1 MHTKEVAL
9 SIQDP
14 AYRSALMQ
22 FDAVADRMGLDDGMA
37 RVLRA
42 CKRELSVSFPVRL
55 DSGEVEVFRGYR
67 VQHSMARGPTKGG
80 IRYAESVTLE
90 EVKALA
96 MWMTWKCAVVNIPY
110 GGAKGGVV
118 CSPKSMSQAE
128 LERMTRRY
136 ATEVSVIA
144 GPETDIP
151 APDINTNDQIMA
163 WFMDTI
169 NMHRGYSVPGVV
181 TGKPVP
187 LGGTLGR
194 REATGRGVAITA
206 REAMRRL
213 GKSIEGATV
222 AVQGLGNVGYYAAH
236 FLESLGC
243 RIIAVSDS
251 RGAVHS
257 GDGLQL
263 ERIMEHK
270 AASGSCTGSPGTTT
284 LSNEEMLELP
294 CHILVPASIEG
305 QITERNAERIS
316 TTLVVEGAN
325 GPTSPEGEAILE
337 SRGVTVVPDILANAG
352 GVIVSYFEWVQDLQ
366 FYFWSLEEIN
376 ARQEQVLVSSF
387 DEVADLAKSEDCS
400 LRTSALTLAVSRVAD
415 AIRLRGIYP

>member
-1 MHTKEVAL
+1 MA
-9 SIQDP
+9 SNIQDP

-22 FDAVADRMGLDDGMA
+22 FDAVAERMELDDGTMQ
-37 RVLRA
+37 VIRA

-55 DSGEVEVFRGYR
+55 DTGDVQVFKGYR

-136 ATEVSVIA
+136 ATEISVIA

-194 REATGRGVAITA
+194 REATGRGVAIIA

-213 GKSIEGATV
+213 GKSMDGETV
-222 AVQGLGNVGYYAAH
+222 AVQGFGNVGYYAAH
-236 FLESLGC
+236 FLEAMGC
-243 RIIAVSDS
+243 KIIAVSDS
-251 RGAVHS
+251 SGGVFS
-257 GDGLQL
+257 GDGLPL

-270 AASGSCTGSPGTTT
+270 VTTGSCTGSPGTTT
-284 LSNEEMLELP
+284 LSNEELLELP
-294 CHILVPASIEG
+294 CDILVPSSIEG

-316 TTLVVEGAN
+316 TNLVVEGAN

-337 SRGVTVVPDILANAG
+337 NRGITVVPDILANAG
-352 GVIVSYFEWVQDLQ
+352 GVVVSYFEWVQDLQ

-376 ARQEQVLVSSF
+376 ARQEQIMVNSFNEVSG
-387 DEVADLAKSEDCS
+387 LAEAEDCS
-400 LRTSALTLAVSRVAD
+400 LRTAALILAVGRVAD